1 MSNNLKDENEFN
13 MKKTLKLVKIPL
25 NFKRMKTEN
34 DINSNNNETKNKKL
48 GFNTI
53 MRNEI
58 QIVKTESSSLE
69 NTSES
74 FITNK
79 NFTNRDFDFL
89 KEKYNNTLNTFN
101 IPFKRN
107 NNLFTTE
114 GKKTININNTFRIQ
128 PLHLNTKFLFNNTK
142 IINNNINDKD
152 NDYKLNQK
160 SISNYF
166 IKNPFT
172 EKSPLKLNETFKNR
186 FFNKNEPII
195 NTHKKTYSTEKK
207 NQNGYKEFLTKTTIS
222 NLPVVIPKTSNLKE
236 EKSKKD
242 IIQTEKEKYQKISET
257 FIKIKCLLNLD
268 CEPGNEREYIKNFF
282 KKFGYNNNDITE
294 DKISNFLNFIN
305 EEPFPIDPKK
315 TLKENILLAMKY
327 NKTESESDNENYD
340 EEDNEEEKEK
350 I

>member
-1 MSNNLKDENEFN
+1 MSNNLKDENELN

-25 NFKRMKTEN
+25 NFKRMKTKN
-34 DINSNNNETKNKKL
+34 QINSNNHESKNKKL
-48 GFNTI
+48 GFNNI

-58 QIVKTESSSLE
+58 HILKTESSSLE

-74 FITNK
+74 FIKNK
-79 NFTNRDFDFL
+79 IFSNRDFDFL
-89 KEKYNNTLNTFN
+89 KEKFKNSINTFN

-107 NNLFTTE
+107 NNLLTPE

-128 PLHLNTKFLFNNTK
+128 PLHLNSKLLFNNTK
-142 IINNNINDKD
+142 IINNNINEKD
-152 NDYKLNQK
+152 NDYKLNEK

-166 IKNPFT
+166 IKNPFK
-172 EKSPLKLNETFKNR
+172 ENSPLKLNETFKNR
-186 FFNKNEPII
+186 FFNKNEPKI
-195 NTHKKTYSTEKK
+195 NEHNKTYSTEKN
-207 NQNGYKEFLTKTTIS
+207 NQNGYKEFLTRTTIS
-222 NLPVVIPKTSNLKE
+222 NLPIVITKTSNLKE

-242 IIQTEKEKYQKISET
+242 IIQTEKEKYQKLSET

-294 DKISNFLNFIN
+294 EKISNFLNFIN

-315 TLKENILLAMKY
+315 TLKENILLAMNY
-327 NKTESESDNENYD
+327 NKNESESDNENY
-340 EEDNEEEKEK
+340 EEEYEEEEKEK
-350 I
+350 S